1 VTETGAVEITI
12 GGELAAG
19 AVEITTG
26 GELAAGAGAAKDQ

>member
-1 VTETGAVEITI
+1 VIETGAVDITI

-19 AVEITTG
+19 AVELTTG